1 MGSDPRTRRQF
12 CAQTCSAAALAAIGG
27 VVTGVL
33 QGCGGGGSSP
43 TSPGGGGGAAA
54 SLPTVNGTVSGRA
67 VTVTIDAGSPLAAT
81 GGAALVRSSLGDF
94 LVARTAADA
103 FSALTAVCTHQSC
116 TITGISG
123 QTFVCSCHG
132 SRFDPNG
139 GVVNGPAQAALRP
152 FSTQFAVN
160 VLTIN
165 A

>member
-1 MGSDPRTRRQF
+1 MGSDPQTRRKF
-12 CAQTCSAAALAAIGG
+12 CTRTCSAAALAALGG
-27 VVTGVL
+27 VFTSVL

-43 TSPGGGGGAAA
+43 TSPGGGGGSAA
-54 SLPTVNGTVSGRA
+54 SLPTVNGTVSGRS
-67 VTVTIDAGSPLAAT
+67 VTVAIDAGSPLAAT
-81 GGAALVRSSLGDF
+81 GAAALVRSSLGDF

-132 SRFDPNG
+132 SRFDPSG
-139 GVVNGPAQAALRP
+139 AVVNGPAQAALRTFP
-152 FSTQFAVN
+152 TQFAGN
-160 VLTIN
+160 VLTIS